1 MWTHLEG
8 FEHLSEEEFDLLVD
22 ASALVTVL
30 VGASDGELDREEH
43 LWSEKLMRTRTYSS
57 VKYLNDF
64 YRVAAEGFWVRVQA
78 IMAHYPQTILARNA
92 AISERLAGLNDIF
105 PKLEPKVAFH
115 LYKGLHALAEEVAE
129 ASGGFL
135 RIGAVNREES
145 KWVELPMLN
154 PIAAPPDAILDQEEE
169 DESSDNQ

>member
-8 FEHLSEEEFDLLVD
+8 FKHLSEEEFDLLID
-22 ASALVTVL
+22 SSALVTVL

-43 LWSEKLMRTRTYSS
+43 LWSEKLMRTRAYSS

-78 IMAHYPQTILARNA
+78 IMAHYPQGIVPRNE
-92 AISERLAGLNDIF
+92 AISQKLSGLNAIF
-105 PKLEPKVAFH
+105 AKLEPKVAFH
-115 LYKGLHALAEEVAE
+115 LYKGLCALAEEVAE

-145 KWVELPMLN
+145 KWVDLPMVTAI
-154 PIAAPPDAILDQEEE
+154 PAPPDIALEEE
-169 DESSDNQ
+169 EEMSEENQ